1 MTLMALN
8 QRLVAIT
15 KGCASRWHTG
25 LLALLA
31 CLPLHALAAPAP
43 EPDMAYGAYQRG
55 LYQTAV
61 NLALARLKTNP
72 GDGAAMA
79 LIGRVYAEGY
89 AFGPHPRQSA
99 GWYRLAAEKG
109 NTGGEFAWGMDLIN
123 GFGTPKNIDAGK
135 AWLTKAADAGNADAQ
150 YNLGI
155 LTLSHGKGTIKP
167 ATFLAAATLFRKAAE
182 GGNADAAL
190 SLGLL
195 YQAGR
200 GVPQDDASAA
210 KWFLAAAKGDNAP
223 GMVEYGLAEFKGS
236 GVAKNEP
243 GAARWLLKAANLGNP
258 IAQDRI
264 ARLYA
269 VGRALPLDRVAALK
283 WYTLAKAAGEYDD
296 WLAQN
301 LGSTTPQEKAAAG
314 RQLQDYLNP

>member
-1 MTLMALN
+1 MTLTEIN
-8 QRLVAIT
+8 QRLIAIRRR
-15 KGCASRWHTG
+15 GGSFCRIG

-31 CLPLHALAAPAP
+31 CVSGRAMAAQT
-43 EPDMAYGAYQRG
+43 PDMAYGAYQRG

-72 GDGAAMA
+72 ADAAAMA

-89 AFGPHPRQSA
+89 AFGPHPKQSA
-99 GWYRLAAEKG
+99 DWYRLAAEKG
-109 NTGGEFAWGMDLIN
+109 NEAAEFAWGMDLIE
-123 GFGTPKNIDAGK
+123 GFGTPKNVDKGK
-135 AWLTKAADAGNADAQ
+135 AWLTKAAATGNAEAQ

-155 LTLSHGKGTIKP
+155 LTLSDGKGAIKP
-167 ATFLAAATLFRKAAE
+167 ATFLAAAALFRQAAE

-200 GVPQDDASAA
+200 GVPQDPAKAA
-210 KWFLAAAKGDNAP
+210 KWFLVAAKGDNAP
-223 GMVEYGLAEFKGS
+223 GMVEYGLAEFKGN
-236 GVAKNEP
+236 GVPKSESS
-243 GAARWLLKAANLGNP
+243 AANWLVKAANLGNP

-283 WYTLAKAAGEYDD
+283 WYALAKAAGEQDA
-296 WLAQN
+296 WLWQN
-301 LGSTTPQEKAAAG
+301 LSTATPQQKAAAA
-314 RQLQDYLNP
+314 RQLHDYLNP